1 VPGTVTLTTDF
12 GTSDPYVGA
21 LRGALLATVP
31 RLQLVDLSH
40 DIAPQDILAGAF
52 VLRHAAFEF
61 PTDTVH
67 LAVVD
72 PGVGSTR
79 RPLAIE
85 AAGYRWVGPDN
96 GLLSFALE
104 CPDARAFEI
113 THPDLRRE
121 SVSATFHGRD
131 VFAPAAAKLAAG
143 FPIRSVGPSI
153 DDALFLE
160 ATQTVAS
167 DAGLVG
173 TIVHVD
179 HFGNLISCICTS
191 ALAALGDPAHLR
203 VSAGGDPAAIA
214 VTGIVHTYADV
225 QVGSTAALIGSSDLL
240 ELVVRDGNAAN
251 RFGLRRGDTITV
263 ERYP

>member
-1 VPGTVTLTTDF
+1 MIVLFTDF
-12 GTSDPYVGA
+12 GVSGPYMGQMKAVLHRLAPGVDVVDLFAVAPARDPRASAY
-21 LRGALLATVP
+21 LLAAYI
-31 RLQLVDLSH
+31 D
-40 DIAPQDILAGAF
+40 
-52 VLRHAAFEF
+52 EF
-61 PTDTVH
+61 PQGTVF
-67 LAVVD
+67 LCVVD